1 MSSKVSTTTN
11 PSSDKP
17 IEQKKSGGFE
27 FDLMDFSELFPFGAS
42 LLNSIYVGVSNIEIV
57 LTSDKYFFGK
67 IMINIDIP
75 LILLLL

>member
-1 MSSKVSTTTN
+1 MSSKASTTTN
-11 PSSDKP
+11 PSSEKP
-17 IEQKKSGGFE
+17 IEQKKSSGFE

-57 LTSDKYFFGK
+57 LTSDKYFFDK
-67 IMINIDIP
+67 IVIYIDIP

>member
-11 PSSDKP
+11 PSSDIP

-57 LTSDKYFFGK
+57 LTSDKYFLDK
-67 IMINIDIP
+67 IVINIDIP

>member
-11 PSSDKP
+11 PSSEKP
-17 IEQKKSGGFE
+17 IEQKKSSGFE

-42 LLNSIYVGVSNIEIV
+42 LLNSIYVGVSNIEIL
-57 LTSDKYFFGK
+57 LTSDKYFLDK
-67 IMINIDIP
+67 IVINIDIP

>member
-57 LTSDKYFFGK
+57 LTSDKYFLDK
-67 IMINIDIP
+67 IVINIDIP